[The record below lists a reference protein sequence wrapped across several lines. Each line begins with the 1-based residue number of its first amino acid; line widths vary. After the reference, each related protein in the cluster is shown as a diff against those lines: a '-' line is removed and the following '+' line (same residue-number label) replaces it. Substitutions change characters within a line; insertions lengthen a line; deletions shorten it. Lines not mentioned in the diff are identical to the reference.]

1 MTGQALCQAHA
12 CTIPDVDATARKAES
27 LEWEQAHETVI
38 QAVYRSRPR
47 QISELV
53 PISEAYS
60 RVLSSDLTAD
70 RDYPTVARSLRD
82 GFAIHAAESPGTFQI
97 AGESRA
103 GEKPSGSL
111 PSGWAVEIM
120 TGAPVP
126 EGADAIV
133 MIENVE
139 RANGRVT
146 VPQRTAPGQ
155 FINPAGAEA
164 RQGSVLIASGTRLDA
179 SHVGTLAM
187 TGHPQVEAFK
197 KPSVAILS
205 TGDELVDIASKPA
218 PHQIR
223 NSNSYSLAALVSAVG
238 GIPTILP
245 VAPDIESDLLRL
257 LEQGLEH
264 DLLII
269 SGGVSAGKYDLVK
282 PCLRR
287 LGAEFLFERV
297 RIQPGQ
303 PTAFGH
309 VNGKFVFGLPGNP
322 GSSMVTFQLFARA
335 ALDVLSGVDR
345 PRLEIFR
352 AVFEA
357 PFRHK
362 PGLTRFLPATLRE
375 NGLVTHVPWQ
385 GSSDIP
391 ALAKANVFLVADPDR
406 ENWSAGDSIRVML
419 KL

>member
-1 MTGQALCQAHA
+1 M
-12 CTIPDVDATARKAES
+12 DASARKAES
-27 LEWEQAHETVI
+27 LEWEQARERVI
-38 QAVYRSRPR
+38 RAVEHNRPR
-47 QISELV
+47 AVSELV
-53 PISEAYS
+53 PISDAYL
-60 RVLSSDLTAD
+60 RVISSDLTAD

-82 GFAIHAAESPGTFQI
+82 GFAIHAGESPGTFQI

-103 GEKPSGSL
+103 GEAASTSL
-111 PSGWAVEIM
+111 PTGRALEIM

-126 EGADAIV
+126 PGADAVV

-139 RANGRVT
+139 RSNGNVL
-146 VPQRTAPGQ
+146 VSQRAAPGQ
-155 FINPAGAEA
+155 FINGTGAEA
-164 RQGSVLIASGTRLDA
+164 HQEDVLIASGTRLDA

-187 TGHPQVEAFK
+187 TGHPQVEVFR

-205 TGDELVDIASKPA
+205 TGDELVDVASTPA

-223 NSNSYSLAALVSAVG
+223 NSNSYSLAALVNAAG
-238 GIPTILP
+238 GVPAILP
-245 VAPDIESDLLRL
+245 VAPDTESGLLHL

-264 DLLII
+264 DLLLI

-309 VNGKFVFGLPGNP
+309 VKGKFVFGLPGNP
-322 GSSMVTFQLFARA
+322 GSSIVTFQLFARA
-335 ALDVLSGVDR
+335 ALEILSGIDK
-345 PRLEIFR
+345 PRLEIFH

-362 PGLTRFLPATLRE
+362 PGLTRFLPAALRK
-375 NGLVTHVPWQ
+375 NGLLMHVPWQ

-391 ALAKANVFLVADPDR
+391 ALAKANVFLIADSDR
-406 ENWSAGDSIRVML
+406 ESWNAGDSIRVML